1 MPSSTCRALSLLKN
15 QLMAIGRR
23 QRRVDSPTSRRATF
37 VTMVE
42 TAHLR
47 EGDDIACGRKLY
59 ATRPWAVLVE
69 REMRSGVMMILKIAR
84 QDAAQVTLVEDDN
97 VIQTFAADRT
107 DETLDVRVLPGGPR
121 SSDDLLDAHRPHTI
135 AESGTIRFVPVS
147 KQIARRSIPGK
158 GLGHLAGKPV
168 LRGILSDI
176 EVNDPSAVKPEH
188 DQGIEK
194 LERRGDNDKHVDRRN
209 VGQVILQEAPPGRGG
224 ALGRHGIHLPT
235 VAWLTLM
242 PSLSSSPWMRGAP
255 HNGLALLM
263 RRIKSR
269 ISVPILGR
277 PGRRDR
283 HRQKSRKPLR
293 CHWTTVAG
301 LTNTIASMTCG
312 QIR

>member
-1 MPSSTCRALSLLKN
+1 MTGLRGRWPIWGMRLVISRSAMSCNATACLPHLSLLKN

-47 EGDDIACGRKLY
+47 EGDNIACGRKLY
-59 ATRPWAVLVE
+59 ATRPCAVLVE

-107 DETLDVRVLPGGPR
+107 NETLDVRVLPGGPR

-168 LRGILSDI
+168 LRGILGDV

-188 DQGIEK
+188 DQGIE
-194 LERRGDNDKHVDRRN
+194 
-209 VGQVILQEAPPGRGG
+209 
-224 ALGRHGIHLPT
+224 
-235 VAWLTLM
+235 
-242 PSLSSSPWMRGAP
+242 
-255 HNGLALLM
+255 
-263 RRIKSR
+263 
-269 ISVPILGR
+269 
-277 PGRRDR
+277 
-283 HRQKSRKPLR
+283 
-293 CHWTTVAG
+293 
-301 LTNTIASMTCG
+301 
-312 QIR
+312 